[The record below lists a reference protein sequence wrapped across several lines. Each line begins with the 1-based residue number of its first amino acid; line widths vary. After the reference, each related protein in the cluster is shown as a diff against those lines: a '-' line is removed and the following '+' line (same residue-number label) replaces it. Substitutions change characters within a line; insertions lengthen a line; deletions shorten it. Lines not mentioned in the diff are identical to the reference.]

1 MSRAVVR
8 HAHEPGRTT
17 RLETLLD
24 QVLQGQHELRQGQ
37 RAITEQLDRIA
48 ARLEQK
54 HGGGH
59 PLQYDWPA
67 VRLAILN
74 YANLNRFESAAEV
87 RNFTYEFIAQWDK
100 QPTERAIQDFLKPI
114 FGALSPFPQD
124 ERK

>member
-8 HAHEPGRTT
+8 HAREPGRTT
-17 RLETLLD
+17 HLETLLD

-59 PLQYDWPA
+59 PRQYDWPA

-74 YANLNRFESAAEV
+74 YANLNRFDSAAEV
-87 RNFTYEFIAQWDK
+87 RNFTYNFIARWDK
-100 QPTERAIQDFLKPI
+100 QPTQRAIQDFLNPI
-114 FGALSPFPQD
+114 VGALSPFPQD